1 MNGELHLELIRN
13 SSLKKEKK
21 IAVIGAGIIG
31 LALAYKLGKKGYK
44 VTVFEKEAKEGMHQ
58 SGRNSGVLH
67 CGLYYQ
73 PGSLKAQLSVKG
85 IREMITFCKEH
96 KLPFDLCGKVVV
108 ATNHKEIQALD
119 LLAARGKKN
128 GLQGLNYLNN
138 VQLKKREP
146 FVRAQK
152 ALLVPEEG
160 IVDYKAVMSKMV
172 QSVKEMGGT
181 IFYDTPILSLKK
193 ISASYIE
200 IQIKNNKEVFQHV
213 VSCCGLWSDK
223 TFSQITHEKSPL
235 KIVPFRGEYLKF
247 KSGYED
253 RINHLVYPVPDPQFP
268 FLGVHFTR
276 MIDGTRE
283 VGPNAVLA
291 LKRDGYN
298 RNSFSFKDAY
308 ESITYPGL
316 IRFISKNL
324 LFSVNE
330 FKSSLFLKDFI
341 SKAQKMIPDIDA
353 SMLERGPS
361 GVRAQAISPKGEL
374 QMDFNV
380 ISKGKQ
386 THVLNA
392 PSPGATASLA
402 IASYVINNYVLN

>member
-1 MNGELHLELIRN
+1 MHLELIRN

-96 KLPFDLCGKVVV
+96 KLPFDQCGKVVV
-108 ATNHKEIQALD
+108 ATNQKEIQNLD

-128 GLQGLNYLNN
+128 GLKGLNYLNN

-160 IVDYKAVMSKMV
+160 IVDYKAVMSRMV
-172 QSVKEMGGT
+172 QSVKEMGGA
-181 IFYDTPILSLKK
+181 IFYDSPILSLKK
-193 ISASYIE
+193 ISTSN
-200 IQIKNNKEVFQHV
+200 IQIQMKNNEEVFQHIV
-213 VSCCGLWSDK
+213 FSCGLWSDK

-253 RINHLVYPVPDPQFP
+253 RVNHLVYPVPDPQFP

-298 RNSFSFKDAY
+298 RNSFSFKDAI

-316 IRFISKNL
+316 LRFISKNL

-361 GVRAQAISPKGEL
+361 GIRAQAISPKGEL

-380 ISKGKQ
+380 ISNGKQ